1 MYAFVCRPSV
11 CPRVATGV
19 LVDRAGRAEAAYP
32 NIPERF
38 KLRRG
43 RSTTRQFA
51 PSRPPYF
58 MSRRPQIGVTRG
70 DQYSD

>member
-32 NIPERF
+32 NIPDGSNYDRDV
-38 KLRRG
+38 
-43 RSTTRQFA
+43 RQRNSSLL
-51 PSRPPYF
+51 PLHPIS
-58 MSRRPQIGVTRG
+58 
-70 DQYSD
+70 